1 MLGKPDIFDS
11 LVDVNNSTPSDDK
24 ECKMRAKKVT
34 CLKVI
39 GMTVLVVLAVLII
52 KDTSEKVAVQTER
65 NDIRNKTSSQSSNS
79 SILPDNSAKS
89 SDTGS

>member
-1 MLGKPDIFDS
+1 M
-11 LVDVNNSTPSDDK
+11 
-24 ECKMRAKKVT
+24 T

-39 GMTVLVVLAVLII
+39 GMTVLVVLTVLSI
-52 KDTSEKVAVQTER
+52 KDTAEKEVVQTEL
-65 NDIRNKTSSQSSNS
+65 NNIRNKTYSQSSNS